1 VRIDA
6 KEVLRIARLAHL
18 DLAEEEIA
26 RLSAELSS
34 ILSHV
39 EMLRSVDTQGVAETF
54 HPLEYGGPM
63 RADDTVASLG
73 AAEATRGAPGG
84 AAGAFLVPRIIG

>member
-1 VRIDA
+1 MRIDA
-6 KEVLRIARLAHL
+6 NEVLRIARLANL
-18 DLAEEEIA
+18 ELTEEEIA
-26 RLSAELSS
+26 RLSVELSS

-39 EMLRSVDTQGVAETF
+39 EVLGSVDTSGVEATF

-63 RADDTVASLG
+63 REDEPRPCLG
-73 AAEATRGAPGG
+73 AEEATRGAPGG